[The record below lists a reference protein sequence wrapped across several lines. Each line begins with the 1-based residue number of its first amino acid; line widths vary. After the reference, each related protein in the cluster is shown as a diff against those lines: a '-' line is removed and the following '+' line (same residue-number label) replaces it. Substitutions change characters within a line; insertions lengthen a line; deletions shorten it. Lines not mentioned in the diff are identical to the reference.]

1 VIAAVV
7 SLPVSVPVADTEHE
21 SGSVMPSVMDVTNV
35 VVLFADPLVDWL
47 VPFSEQV
54 AAQVTVTGSLVG
66 FEDAVTVTL
75 VGEGIVSVTVHDV
88 GSAVVPLQK
97 PAVFALADIMV
108 VAVTA
113 PATSRP
119 PTAAATTT
127 RVLIRMISYTSEGFV
142 RFSSKNPGTLWTRT
156 APV

>member
-1 VIAAVV
+1 V
-7 SLPVSVPVADTEHE
+7 PVS
-21 SGSVMPSVMDVTNV
+21 
-35 VVLFADPLVDWL
+35 DPLVGSL

-54 AAQVTVTGSLVG
+54 AAQVIDTGSLPG

-88 GSAVVPLQK
+88 GLSVVPLQK
-97 PAVFALADIMV
+97 PAVFALAAIMV

-127 RVLIRMISYTSEGFV
+127 RVLLRMISYTSGCFV
-142 RFSSKNPGTLWTRT
+142 RSPSKNPRTDGLRT
-156 APV
+156 AAVSLRLPPAICSFLRN